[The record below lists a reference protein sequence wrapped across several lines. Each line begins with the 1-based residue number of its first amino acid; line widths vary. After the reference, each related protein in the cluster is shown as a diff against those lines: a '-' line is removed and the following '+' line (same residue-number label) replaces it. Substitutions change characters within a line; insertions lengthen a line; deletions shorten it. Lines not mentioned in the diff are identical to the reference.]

1 MKRFFTF
8 LNILELLSLSLFLL
22 LSILYLFDLGRT
34 TIGKIISDYL
44 GDTILWLNFVYGWAL
59 ELLTIPIALIMHF
72 TNKTPF
78 TYRIVIKSPCKYI
91 LHTYKGK
98 YNLDKG
104 ELYPI
109 GYQTTT
115 GVYVVPSGQKQYPY
129 VPSHARLRRKPPPSG
144 ISQQRRPKQS

>member
-8 LNILELLSLSLFLL
+8 LNILELLSFSLFLL
-22 LSILYLFDLGRT
+22 FSILYLFDLGRT

-78 TYRIVIKSPCKYI
+78 TYALLYLSIFIIKIAPWVYI
-91 LHTYKGK
+91 MTRGA
-98 YNLDKG
+98 
-104 ELYPI
+104 I
-109 GYQTTT
+109 GY
-115 GVYVVPSGQKQYPY
+115 
-129 VPSHARLRRKPPPSG
+129 
-144 ISQQRRPKQS
+144 

>member
-34 TIGKIISDYL
+34 TIGEIISDYL

-78 TYRIVIKSPCKYI
+78 TYALLYLSIFIIKIAPWVYIMTRGVI
-91 LHTYKGK
+91 G
-98 YNLDKG
+98 
-104 ELYPI
+104 
-109 GYQTTT
+109 
-115 GVYVVPSGQKQYPY
+115 
-129 VPSHARLRRKPPPSG
+129 
-144 ISQQRRPKQS
+144 

>member
-78 TYRIVIKSPCKYI
+78 TYFIISQYFHYQNRALGIYNDSWGYRIVIKSPCKYI

-109 GYQTTT
+109 GYQTTI
-115 GVYVVPSGQKQYPY
+115 GVFLVPSGQKQSLY
-129 VPSHARLRRKPPPSG
+129 VP
-144 ISQQRRPKQS
+144 